1 MFRRLIRNCRGS
13 ATVQLVFAIP
23 IFLFIL
29 LAMIEFSH
37 VFLIQTSMNN
47 AAREAARRMAVADLT
62 TAQGETLARNLLIWG
77 RGAYIV
83 NTFENADFV
92 GVTIEIPVAN
102 VSVIPNLA
110 GHFIESNLS
119 ADFVMRKE
127 SSL

>member
-1 MFRRLIRNCRGS
+1 MLRRLLRNCRGS
-13 ATVQLVFAIP
+13 ATVQLAFAIP

-29 LAMIEFSH
+29 LAIIEFSH
-37 VFLIQTSMNN
+37 VFLIQTSMTN

-77 RGAYIV
+77 GGGYIV
-83 NTFENADFV
+83 NTVENDDFV

-102 VSVIPNLA
+102 ISVIPNLA
-110 GHFIESNLS
+110 GHFMQSNLS
-119 ADFVMRKE
+119 ANFVMRKE